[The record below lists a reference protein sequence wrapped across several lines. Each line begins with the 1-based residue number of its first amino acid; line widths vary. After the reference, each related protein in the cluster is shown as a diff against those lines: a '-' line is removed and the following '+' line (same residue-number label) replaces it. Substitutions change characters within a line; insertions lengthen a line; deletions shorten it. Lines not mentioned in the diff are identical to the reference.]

1 MPRATLRQRAH
12 GVRRALCICV
22 RVRTQPRTMPS
33 TRILSP
39 FHVHSLSPPSFVRH
53 PFDYSVTRIAHA
65 IFNEGAL
72 DTRRRSRQF
81 IPAILAV
88 LAPALASFSQLSH
101 RSPSREPFGMQIAR
115 NAACASS
122 ISGRRNPVC
131 SQADPTE
138 RSPRWLG
145 IPQTPRTKENT
156 PTGSSISIR
165 ADVARALAASTH
177 SAVAP
182 SGMDTPAA
190 FASSTPPL
198 GSLPIP
204 TASCED
210 RAWCC
215 TPSAH
220 QGTRWR
226 PSFDPSLCSH
236 PLSSGASHCCLP
248 EAACRPAPARAVDY
262 PVVSA
267 QFNTARSSHL
277 VPRGMVRSPSLAHLV
292 FHPQIPVL

>member
-145 IPQTPRTKENT
+145 IPRPLAQRKTRLLDPRYRSV
-156 PTGSSISIR
+156 PMSPG
-165 ADVARALAASTH
+165 
-177 SAVAP
+177 
-182 SGMDTPAA
+182 
-190 FASSTPPL
+190 
-198 GSLPIP
+198 
-204 TASCED
+204 
-210 RAWCC
+210 
-215 TPSAH
+215 
-220 QGTRWR
+220 RWR
-226 PSFDPSLCSH
+226 PARIL
-236 PLSSGASHCCLP
+236 PLHRLAWTHLP
-248 EAACRPAPARAVDY
+248 HSQARPR
-262 PVVSA
+262 
-267 QFNTARSSHL
+267 R
-277 VPRGMVRSPSLAHLV
+277 
-292 FHPQIPVL
+292 